1 MATIPPETGY
11 SSTSESNVAEIPI
24 PPSHQIPAETSS
36 AHWRRPAMET
46 VLQCYAEAVGRAL
59 GVASR
64 TYSELFDRARGYTQ
78 EKYSQV
84 ERESKNLGR
93 RAQENATYVK
103 ERNTLETLSA
113 IAATTFVVGI
123 GLRVWRSKSS

>member
-1 MATIPPETGY
+1 
-11 SSTSESNVAEIPI
+11 
-24 PPSHQIPAETSS
+24 
-36 AHWRRPAMET
+36 MET

-103 ERNTLETLSA
+103 ERYPLETLGA
-113 IAATTFVVGI
+113 IAATAFVVGI